1 MAVITISG
9 ELGSG
14 ARDVGRL
21 VADLLE
27 IDYVDRE
34 LLVDAA
40 RELGVSVDAMAERDE
55 RTRSFRQRLASV
67 FRTFLEH
74 SAASGAGDPFL
85 GAGGLETILARTYG
99 EASAESPGDIDDVTY
114 IQTIKKII
122 RGLAEKDHI
131 VIVGRGSHVILR
143 DCAGAVHV
151 LVVCPLAARVERVAS
166 QEGISR
172 DAAEK
177 RIADM
182 DRGRLAFY
190 RKFFKV
196 DPNHPGLYDLVVN
209 TGRLSVPA
217 AASIVTAAVQTRM
230 PHPG

>member
-9 ELGSG
+9 ETGSG

-27 IDYVDRE
+27 IDYVDQE
-34 LLVDAA
+34 ILVDAA
-40 RELGVSVDAMAERDE
+40 RELGVSVDSVAERDE

-85 GAGGLETILARTYG
+85 GAGGLESILARTYG
-99 EASAESPGDIDDVTY
+99 EASAETGEIDDETY
-114 IQTIKKII
+114 IGTVKRII
-122 RGLAEKDHI
+122 LGLAEKGNI
-131 VIVGRGSHVILR
+131 VILGRGSQVILR
-143 DCAGAVHV
+143 DCPGALHV
-151 LVVCPLAARVERVAS
+151 LVVCPLANRVDRLAA
-166 QEGISR
+166 QENVSR
-172 DAAEK
+172 EAAEK
-177 RIADM
+177 RVQEA
-182 DRGRLAFY
+182 DRGRVAFH

-196 DPNHPGLYDLVVN
+196 DPNDPRLYDVTVN

-217 AASIVTAAVQTRM
+217 AASVVTAALQTRM